1 MQDTIHGAIDLSYD
15 ERNRAKEGS
24 TSFGG
29 TYYRGPT
36 DRSKLTFKLYA
47 LSTRLELPRAASKQ
61 VHPRGGEG
69 VAGECGVVTRLQGK
83 ARRAWQDIV
92 KSLKGKVLAKATLTG
107 VV

>member
-1 MQDTIHGAIDLSYD
+1 MANMFGDTGYVDPEIKAMQAARADRRHAHRPGRNPPPTPSRAQDTIHGAIDLSYD

-36 DRSKLTFKLYA
+36 GRSKLTFKLYA

-61 VHPRGGEG
+61 V
-69 VAGECGVVTRLQGK
+69 
-83 ARRAWQDIV
+83 
-92 KSLKGKVLAKATLTG
+92 
-107 VV
+107 